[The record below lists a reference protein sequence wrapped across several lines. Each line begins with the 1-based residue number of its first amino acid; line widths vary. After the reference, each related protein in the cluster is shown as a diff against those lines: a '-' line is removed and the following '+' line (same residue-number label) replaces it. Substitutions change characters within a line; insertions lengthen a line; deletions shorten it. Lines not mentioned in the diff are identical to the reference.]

1 MAQDDSDSESGLPES
16 ISFSTSASIAKGQHH
31 ALRSFHA
38 VEKRKLK
45 ENNRQ
50 HDERLK
56 ARANMRRHVTATTG
70 KSKHHA
76 ENHEVETGDDE
87 SGSDLDPRLHWRMTR
102 AMGDVKEE
110 TEESDGVRAS
120 ADEWGGINVAGGEDV
135 QTVEDED
142 VEMSK
147 SEGTE
152 EMEEK
157 SRYGGEG
164 ENDDDGLGALRSQA
178 RSSKYLPDHVFAA
191 ARPKPNPENNVRRS
205 QTTQK
210 TRSPRKRQP
219 VRTRT
224 KDVVVGWVSI
234 SHSNILSLFPLFYES
249 NPFLSTRTVRTLSS
263 PPTSAHV
270 QSQGTTLP
278 PARINKFLTNAL
290 RLGGK
295 DKKISPR
302 ASTSRWERRPR
313 TSSIIPG
320 ESSSLIWSRVTLK
333 LTWA

>member
-102 AMGDVKEE
+102 AMGDAKEK

-157 SRYGGEG
+157 S
-164 ENDDDGLGALRSQA
+164 
-178 RSSKYLPDHVFAA
+178 
-191 ARPKPNPENNVRRS
+191 
-205 QTTQK
+205 
-210 TRSPRKRQP
+210 
-219 VRTRT
+219 
-224 KDVVVGWVSI
+224 
-234 SHSNILSLFPLFYES
+234 
-249 NPFLSTRTVRTLSS
+249 
-263 PPTSAHV
+263 
-270 QSQGTTLP
+270 
-278 PARINKFLTNAL
+278 
-290 RLGGK
+290 
-295 DKKISPR
+295 
-302 ASTSRWERRPR
+302 
-313 TSSIIPG
+313 
-320 ESSSLIWSRVTLK
+320 
-333 LTWA
+333 